1 MFIFDERLIDI
12 IKFFNTYLKNKMKT
26 KLLILSAIFTLFSCN
41 KSEQKIEESTE
52 IEKIDSV
59 AKKESPE
66 SEIPKELIKAPDFSL
81 ADINGKR
88 FDLSDFKG
96 KYVYM
101 DIWATWCGPCKV
113 QIPFM
118 KELEKQFHDAPIHF
132 VSVSLDKLEGDLQQ
146 DIEKVQ
152 TNLIS
157 EEDYQKILN
166 GIENSFVASKSGV
179 QNIAHALAD
188 AYMLGGD
195 TNKINEELKIYQ
207 SVTREDIRNVA
218 KKYLNK
224 NQRVNNHYLT

>member
-1 MFIFDERLIDI
+1 
-12 IKFFNTYLKNKMKT
+12 MKT
-26 KLLILSAIFTLFSCN
+26 KLLLLSMFFTLFSCN
-41 KSEQKIEESTE
+41 KSEQKIEESAE

-132 VSVSLDKLEGDLQQ
+132 VSVSLDKLEDKP
-146 DIEKVQ
+146 IWEKMVR
-152 TNLIS
+152 
-157 EEDYQKILN
+157 
-166 GIENSFVASKSGV
+166 ENQMSGV
-179 QNIAHALAD
+179 QLFA
-188 AYMLGGD
+188 G
-195 TNKINEELKIYQ
+195 
-207 SVTREDIRNVA
+207 REDNFGFDYKIEYIPTFIILDKEGNIMIDGAPAPMDYQTGEINLQLVDIL
-218 KKYLNK
+218 KMMK
-224 NQRVNNHYLT
+224 

>member
-26 KLLILSAIFTLFSCN
+26 KLLLLSMFFTLFSCN
-41 KSEQKIEESTE
+41 KSEQKIEESAE

-88 FDLSDFKG
+88 FDLSDFNG

-132 VSVSLDKLEGDLQQ
+132 VSVSLDKLEDKP
-146 DIEKVQ
+146 IWEKMVR
-152 TNLIS
+152 
-157 EEDYQKILN
+157 
-166 GIENSFVASKSGV
+166 ENQMSGV
-179 QNIAHALAD
+179 QLFA
-188 AYMLGGD
+188 G
-195 TNKINEELKIYQ
+195 
-207 SVTREDIRNVA
+207 REDNFGFDYKIEYIPTFIILDKEGNIMIDRA
-218 KKYLNK
+218 PAPMDYQTGGI
-224 NQRVNNHYLT
+224 NQQLVDILKMMK

>member
-12 IKFFNTYLKNKMKT
+12 IKVFNTYLKNKMKT
-26 KLLILSAIFTLFSCN
+26 KLLIFSAIFTFFSCN
-41 KSEQKIEESTE
+41 KSEQKIEESAE

-118 KELEKQFHDAPIHF
+118 KELEKQFHNAPIHF
-132 VSVSLDKLEGDLQQ
+132 VSVSLDKLEDKP
-146 DIEKVQ
+146 IWEKMVR
-152 TNLIS
+152 
-157 EEDYQKILN
+157 
-166 GIENSFVASKSGV
+166 ENQMSGV
-179 QNIAHALAD
+179 QLFA
-188 AYMLGGD
+188 G
-195 TNKINEELKIYQ
+195 
-207 SVTREDIRNVA
+207 REDNFGFDYKIEYIPTFIILDKEGNIMIDRA
-218 KKYLNK
+218 PAPMDYQTGGI
-224 NQRVNNHYLT
+224 NQQLVDILKMMK

>member
-26 KLLILSAIFTLFSCN
+26 KLLLLSMFFTFFSCN
-41 KSEQKIEESTE
+41 KSEQKIEESAE

-118 KELEKQFHDAPIHF
+118 KELEKQFHNAPIHF
-132 VSVSLDKLEGDLQQ
+132 VSVSLDKLEDKP
-146 DIEKVQ
+146 IWEKMVR
-152 TNLIS
+152 
-157 EEDYQKILN
+157 
-166 GIENSFVASKSGV
+166 ENQMSGV
-179 QNIAHALAD
+179 QLFAGREDNFGFDYKIEYIPTFIILDKEGNIMIDRAPAPMD
-188 AYMLGGD
+188 YQTGG
-195 TNKINEELKIYQ
+195 INQQ
-207 SVTREDIRNVA
+207 SVDIL
-218 KKYLNK
+218 KMMK
-224 NQRVNNHYLT
+224 

>member
-26 KLLILSAIFTLFSCN
+26 KLLLLSMFFTFFSCN
-41 KSEQKIEESTE
+41 KSEQKIEESAE

-132 VSVSLDKLEGDLQQ
+132 VSVSLDKLEDKP
-146 DIEKVQ
+146 IWEKMVR
-152 TNLIS
+152 
-157 EEDYQKILN
+157 
-166 GIENSFVASKSGV
+166 ENQMSGV
-179 QNIAHALAD
+179 QLFA
-188 AYMLGGD
+188 G
-195 TNKINEELKIYQ
+195 
-207 SVTREDIRNVA
+207 REDNFGFDYKIEYIPTFIILDKEGNIMIDRAPAPMDYQTGEINLQLVDIL
-218 KKYLNK
+218 KMMK
-224 NQRVNNHYLT
+224 

>member
-1 MFIFDERLIDI
+1 MFIFDERPIDI

-26 KLLILSAIFTLFSCN
+26 KLLLLSMFFTFFSCN
-41 KSEQKIEESTE
+41 KSEQKIEESAE

-66 SEIPKELIKAPDFSL
+66 SKIPKELIKAPDFSL

-118 KELEKQFHDAPIHF
+118 KELEKQFHNAPIHF
-132 VSVSLDKLEGDLQQ
+132 VSVSLDKLEDKP
-146 DIEKVQ
+146 IWEKMVR
-152 TNLIS
+152 
-157 EEDYQKILN
+157 
-166 GIENSFVASKSGV
+166 ENQMSGV
-179 QNIAHALAD
+179 QLFA
-188 AYMLGGD
+188 G
-195 TNKINEELKIYQ
+195 
-207 SVTREDIRNVA
+207 REDNFGFDYKIEYIPTFIILDKEGNIMIDRA
-218 KKYLNK
+218 PAPMDYQTGGI
-224 NQRVNNHYLT
+224 NQQLIDILKMMK

>member
-26 KLLILSAIFTLFSCN
+26 KLLILSVIFTLFSCN
-41 KSEQKIEESTE
+41 KSEQKIEESAE
-52 IEKIDSV
+52 KEKIDSV

-88 FDLSDFKG
+88 FDLSDFNG

-118 KELEKQFHDAPIHF
+118 KELEKQFHNAPIHF
-132 VSVSLDKLEGDLQQ
+132 VSVSLDKLEDKP
-146 DIEKVQ
+146 IWEKMVR
-152 TNLIS
+152 
-157 EEDYQKILN
+157 
-166 GIENSFVASKSGV
+166 ENQMSGV
-179 QNIAHALAD
+179 QLFAGREDNFGFDYKIEYIPTFIILDKEGNIMIDRAPAPMD
-188 AYMLGGD
+188 YQTGE
-195 TNKINEELKIYQ
+195 INQQLVDILKIM
-207 SVTREDIRNVA
+207 
-218 KKYLNK
+218 K
-224 NQRVNNHYLT
+224 

>member
-1 MFIFDERLIDI
+1 
-12 IKFFNTYLKNKMKT
+12 MKT

-41 KSEQKIEESTE
+41 KSEQKIEESVE

-59 AKKESPE
+59 TKKESPE

-132 VSVSLDKLEGDLQQ
+132 VSVSLDKLEDKP
-146 DIEKVQ
+146 IWEKMVR
-152 TNLIS
+152 
-157 EEDYQKILN
+157 
-166 GIENSFVASKSGV
+166 ENQMSGV
-179 QNIAHALAD
+179 QLFA
-188 AYMLGGD
+188 G
-195 TNKINEELKIYQ
+195 
-207 SVTREDIRNVA
+207 REDNFGFDYKIEYIPTFIILDKEGNIMIDRA
-218 KKYLNK
+218 PAPMDYQTGEI
-224 NQRVNNHYLT
+224 NQQLVDIFKMMK

>member
-1 MFIFDERLIDI
+1 
-12 IKFFNTYLKNKMKT
+12 MKT
-26 KLLILSAIFTLFSCN
+26 KLLLLSMFFTFFSCN

-118 KELEKQFHDAPIHF
+118 KELEKKFHDAPIHF
-132 VSVSLDKLEGDLQQ
+132 VSVSLDKLEDKP
-146 DIEKVQ
+146 IWEKMVR
-152 TNLIS
+152 
-157 EEDYQKILN
+157 
-166 GIENSFVASKSGV
+166 ENQMSGV
-179 QNIAHALAD
+179 QLFA
-188 AYMLGGD
+188 G
-195 TNKINEELKIYQ
+195 
-207 SVTREDIRNVA
+207 REDNFGFDYKIEYIPTFIILDKEGNIMIDRA
-218 KKYLNK
+218 PAPMDY
-224 NQRVNNHYLT
+224 QTGEINHQLVDILKMMK

>member
-26 KLLILSAIFTLFSCN
+26 KLLILSVIFTLFSCN
-41 KSEQKIEESTE
+41 KSEQKIEESAE
-52 IEKIDSV
+52 KEKIDSV

-88 FDLSDFKG
+88 FDLSDFNG

-118 KELEKQFHDAPIHF
+118 KELEKQFHNAPIHF
-132 VSVSLDKLEGDLQQ
+132 VSVSLD
-146 DIEKVQ
+146 
-152 TNLIS
+152 
-157 EEDYQKILN
+157 
-166 GIENSFVASKSGV
+166 
-179 QNIAHALAD
+179 
-188 AYMLGGD
+188 
-195 TNKINEELKIYQ
+195 
-207 SVTREDIRNVA
+207 
-218 KKYLNK
+218 
-224 NQRVNNHYLT
+224 

>member
-1 MFIFDERLIDI
+1 
-12 IKFFNTYLKNKMKT
+12 MKT
-26 KLLILSAIFTLFSCN
+26 KLLLLSMFFTFFSCN
-41 KSEQKIEESTE
+41 KSEQKIEESAE

-118 KELEKQFHDAPIHF
+118 KELEKQFHNAPIHF
-132 VSVSLDKLEGDLQQ
+132 VSVSLDKLEDKP
-146 DIEKVQ
+146 IWEKMVR
-152 TNLIS
+152 
-157 EEDYQKILN
+157 
-166 GIENSFVASKSGV
+166 ENQMSGV
-179 QNIAHALAD
+179 QLFA
-188 AYMLGGD
+188 G
-195 TNKINEELKIYQ
+195 
-207 SVTREDIRNVA
+207 REDNFGFDYKIEYIPTFIILDKEGNIMIDRA
-218 KKYLNK
+218 PAPMDYQTGGI
-224 NQRVNNHYLT
+224 NQQLVDILKMMK

>member
-26 KLLILSAIFTLFSCN
+26 KLLLLSMFFTFFSCN
-41 KSEQKIEESTE
+41 KSEQKIEESAE

-118 KELEKQFHDAPIHF
+118 KELEKQFHNAPIHF
-132 VSVSLDKLEGDLQQ
+132 VSVSLDKLEDKP
-146 DIEKVQ
+146 IWEKMVR
-152 TNLIS
+152 
-157 EEDYQKILN
+157 
-166 GIENSFVASKSGV
+166 ENQMSGV
-179 QNIAHALAD
+179 QLFA
-188 AYMLGGD
+188 G
-195 TNKINEELKIYQ
+195 
-207 SVTREDIRNVA
+207 REDNFGFDYKIEYIPTFIILDKEGNIMIDRTPA
-218 KKYLNK
+218 PMDYQTGGI
-224 NQRVNNHYLT
+224 NQQLVDILKMMK

>member
-26 KLLILSAIFTLFSCN
+26 KLLILSVIFTLFSCN

-88 FDLSDFKG
+88 FDLSDFNG

-118 KELEKQFHDAPIHF
+118 KELEKQFHNEPIHF
-132 VSVSLDKLEGDLQQ
+132 VSVSLDKLEDKP
-146 DIEKVQ
+146 IWEKMVR
-152 TNLIS
+152 
-157 EEDYQKILN
+157 
-166 GIENSFVASKSGV
+166 ENQMSGV
-179 QNIAHALAD
+179 QLFAGREDNFGFDYKIEYIPTFIILDKEGNIMIDRAPAPMD
-188 AYMLGGD
+188 YQTG
-195 TNKINEELKIYQ
+195 KINQQLVDILKMM
-207 SVTREDIRNVA
+207 
-218 KKYLNK
+218 K
-224 NQRVNNHYLT
+224 

>member
-26 KLLILSAIFTLFSCN
+26 KLLLLSMFFTFFSCN
-41 KSEQKIEESTE
+41 KSEQKIEESAE

-118 KELEKQFHDAPIHF
+118 KELEKQFHNAPIHF
-132 VSVSLDKLEGDLQQ
+132 VSVSLDKLEDKP
-146 DIEKVQ
+146 IWEKMVR
-152 TNLIS
+152 
-157 EEDYQKILN
+157 
-166 GIENSFVASKSGV
+166 ENQMSGV
-179 QNIAHALAD
+179 QLFA
-188 AYMLGGD
+188 G
-195 TNKINEELKIYQ
+195 
-207 SVTREDIRNVA
+207 REDNFGFDYKIEYIPTFIILDKEGNIMIDRA
-218 KKYLNK
+218 PAPMDYQTGGI
-224 NQRVNNHYLT
+224 NQQLVDILKMMK

>member
-26 KLLILSAIFTLFSCN
+26 KLLILSVIFTLFSCN
-41 KSEQKIEESTE
+41 KSEQKIEESAE

-59 AKKESPE
+59 AKKQSPE

-132 VSVSLDKLEGDLQQ
+132 VSVSLDKLEDKP
-146 DIEKVQ
+146 IWEKMVR
-152 TNLIS
+152 
-157 EEDYQKILN
+157 
-166 GIENSFVASKSGV
+166 ENQMSGV
-179 QNIAHALAD
+179 QLFA
-188 AYMLGGD
+188 G
-195 TNKINEELKIYQ
+195 
-207 SVTREDIRNVA
+207 REDNFGFDYKIEYIPTFIILDKEGNIMIDRA
-218 KKYLNK
+218 PAPMDYQTGEI
-224 NQRVNNHYLT
+224 NQQLVDILKMMK

>member
-26 KLLILSAIFTLFSCN
+26 KLLIFSAIFTLFSCN
-41 KSEQKIEESTE
+41 KSEQKIEESAE

-132 VSVSLDKLEGDLQQ
+132 VSVSLDKLEDKP
-146 DIEKVQ
+146 IWEKMVR
-152 TNLIS
+152 
-157 EEDYQKILN
+157 
-166 GIENSFVASKSGV
+166 ENQMSGV
-179 QNIAHALAD
+179 QLFA
-188 AYMLGGD
+188 G
-195 TNKINEELKIYQ
+195 
-207 SVTREDIRNVA
+207 REDNFGFDYKIEYIPTFIILDKEGNIMIDRA
-218 KKYLNK
+218 PAPMDYHTGEI
-224 NQRVNNHYLT
+224 NQQLVDILKMMK

>member
-1 MFIFDERLIDI
+1 MIIFDERLIDI

-26 KLLILSAIFTLFSCN
+26 KLLILSVIFTLFSCN
-41 KSEQKIEESTE
+41 KSEQKIEESAE

-132 VSVSLDKLEGDLQQ
+132 VSVSLDKLEDKP
-146 DIEKVQ
+146 IWEKMVR
-152 TNLIS
+152 
-157 EEDYQKILN
+157 
-166 GIENSFVASKSGV
+166 ENQMSGV
-179 QNIAHALAD
+179 QLFA
-188 AYMLGGD
+188 G
-195 TNKINEELKIYQ
+195 
-207 SVTREDIRNVA
+207 REDNFGFDYKIEYIPTFIILDKEGNIMIDGAPAPMDYQTGEINLQLVDIL
-218 KKYLNK
+218 KMMK
-224 NQRVNNHYLT
+224 

>member
-26 KLLILSAIFTLFSCN
+26 KLLLLSMFFTFFSCN
-41 KSEQKIEESTE
+41 KSEQKIEESAE

-118 KELEKQFHDAPIHF
+118 KELEKQFHNAPIHF
-132 VSVSLDKLEGDLQQ
+132 VSVSLDKLEDKP
-146 DIEKVQ
+146 IWEKMVR
-152 TNLIS
+152 
-157 EEDYQKILN
+157 
-166 GIENSFVASKSGV
+166 ENQMSGV
-179 QNIAHALAD
+179 QLFAGREDNFGFDYKIEYIPTFIILDKEGNIMIDRAPAPMD
-188 AYMLGGD
+188 YQTGE
-195 TNKINEELKIYQ
+195 INQQLVDILKIM
-207 SVTREDIRNVA
+207 
-218 KKYLNK
+218 K
-224 NQRVNNHYLT
+224 

>member
-12 IKFFNTYLKNKMKT
+12 IKVFNTYLKNKMKT
-26 KLLILSAIFTLFSCN
+26 KLLIFSAIFTLFSCN
-41 KSEQKIEESTE
+41 KSEQKIEESAE

-132 VSVSLDKLEGDLQQ
+132 VSVSLDKLEDKP
-146 DIEKVQ
+146 IWEKMVR
-152 TNLIS
+152 
-157 EEDYQKILN
+157 
-166 GIENSFVASKSGV
+166 ENQMSGV
-179 QNIAHALAD
+179 QLFA
-188 AYMLGGD
+188 G
-195 TNKINEELKIYQ
+195 
-207 SVTREDIRNVA
+207 REDNFGFDYKIEYIPTFIILDKEGNIMIDGA
-218 KKYLNK
+218 PAPMDYQTGGI
-224 NQRVNNHYLT
+224 NQQLVDILKMMK

>member
-12 IKFFNTYLKNKMKT
+12 IKVFNTYLKNKMKT
-26 KLLILSAIFTLFSCN
+26 KLLIFSAIFTLFSCN
-41 KSEQKIEESTE
+41 KSEQKIEESAE

-59 AKKESPE
+59 AKKQSPE

-132 VSVSLDKLEGDLQQ
+132 VSVSLDKLEDKP
-146 DIEKVQ
+146 IWEKMVR
-152 TNLIS
+152 
-157 EEDYQKILN
+157 
-166 GIENSFVASKSGV
+166 ENQMSGV
-179 QNIAHALAD
+179 QLFA
-188 AYMLGGD
+188 G
-195 TNKINEELKIYQ
+195 
-207 SVTREDIRNVA
+207 REDNFGFDYKIEYIPTFIILDKEGNIMIDRA
-218 KKYLNK
+218 PAPMDYQTGEI
-224 NQRVNNHYLT
+224 NQQLVDIFKMMK

>member
-1 MFIFDERLIDI
+1 
-12 IKFFNTYLKNKMKT
+12 MKT
-26 KLLILSAIFTLFSCN
+26 KLLLLSMFFTFFSCN

-66 SEIPKELIKAPDFSL
+66 SEIPKELVKAPDFSL

-118 KELEKQFHDAPIHF
+118 KELEKQFHEESIHF
-132 VSVSLDKLEGDLQQ
+132 VSVSLDKLEDKP
-146 DIEKVQ
+146 IWKKMVR
-152 TNLIS
+152 
-157 EEDYQKILN
+157 
-166 GIENSFVASKSGV
+166 ENQMSGV
-179 QNIAHALAD
+179 QLFA
-188 AYMLGGD
+188 G
-195 TNKINEELKIYQ
+195 
-207 SVTREDIRNVA
+207 REDNFGFDYKIEYIPTFIILDKEGNIMIDRA
-218 KKYLNK
+218 PAPMDYQTGEINK
-224 NQRVNNHYLT
+224 QLIDIFKMMK